1 MVKQLVYRIICLKPL
16 NVLIRWL
23 LRPFAD
29 LLPAHI
35 INRIPVVGKI
45 EVVVPNSG
53 KVLALVSGGAD
64 PIASNLYW
72 GGLET
77 FEFETFTLYLELLK
91 NTAVVFDIGA
101 NTGIFA
107 LLAAIDSPSRQVHA
121 FEPAPKIF
129 DYLQKNVATNKLTN
143 LKPVCGALT
152 DYDGDI
158 ELYIPRSIMLPTSSS
173 TLKGFRKAQATITVP
188 ALTLDAYVAN
198 NQIAQVDLL
207 KIDTEGTEP
216 KVLEGA
222 KHTLERDKPIIICEV
237 LKGRTED
244 ALHAVFAQSPY
255 KFFLITQN
263 GLVHRDKIVGDE
275 TYQARNYLFITPEKL
290 AQNFPELHIV

>member
-23 LRPFAD
+23 LKPFAD
-29 LLPAHI
+29 LIPAHI

-91 NTAVVFDIGA
+91 NAAVVFDIGA

-237 LKGRTED
+237 LKGRTEN
-244 ALHAVFAQSPY
+244 ALHAVFAQSSY

>member
-23 LRPFAD
+23 LKPFVGR
-29 LLPAHI
+29 LPAHI

-45 EVVVPNSG
+45 EVVIPNSG

-91 NTAVVFDIGA
+91 NAAVVFDIGA

-107 LLAAIDSPSRQVHA
+107 LLAAIDSPSREVHA

-129 DYLQKNVATNKLTN
+129 NYLQKNVVTNRLTN

-188 ALTLDAYVAN
+188 ALTLDAYVVN

-216 KVLEGA
+216 RVLEGA

-244 ALHAVFAQSPY
+244 ALHAMFAQSSY